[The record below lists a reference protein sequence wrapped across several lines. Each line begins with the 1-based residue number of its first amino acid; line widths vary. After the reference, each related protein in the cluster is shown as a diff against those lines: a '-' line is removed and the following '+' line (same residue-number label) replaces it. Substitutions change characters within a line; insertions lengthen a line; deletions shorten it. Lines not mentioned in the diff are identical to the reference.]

1 MRVALLQIDV
11 TVGALDANV
20 ESVLASARRARE
32 LGAELAITSELVVP
46 GYPPRDLLERP
57 AFVSRVI
64 EKNADLVR
72 RIPDGL
78 VLLFGTIDEKRDAE
92 GRPLYNAALAARKG
106 EIIGRAHKRLLPT
119 YDVFDEDRYFE
130 PGEKSPVFSIGGF
143 RVGITICEDAWNALT
158 SLAFRAYGGRSFA
171 QAGGKAPRYHENP
184 VGELAAEGIDLLAN
198 LSASP
203 FTIPKREARAEM
215 FAQIAE
221 LYHVPIAFVHEVGGN
236 DELIFDGRSAF
247 FSKTGAVV
255 ARATAVEDDL
265 VVCDVEEGGVVK
277 SGGPLPAPAGRTS
290 GENAAYRA
298 LALRARD

>member
-106 EIIGRAHKRLLPT
+106 EILGRAHKRLLPT

-130 PGEKSPVFSIGGF
+130 PCDRAVTVDVGGA
-143 RVGITICEDAWNALT
+143 RVGLTICENAWNDVAP
-158 SLAFRAYGGRSFA
+158 LAFRAYGGSSYT
-171 QAGGKAPRYHENP
+171 QAADENPRYRANP
-184 VGELAAEGIDLLAN
+184 VSDL
-198 LSASP
+198 
-203 FTIPKREARAEM
+203 
-215 FAQIAE
+215 
-221 LYHVPIAFVHEVGGN
+221 
-236 DELIFDGRSAF
+236 
-247 FSKTGAVV
+247 
-255 ARATAVEDDL
+255 
-265 VVCDVEEGGVVK
+265 
-277 SGGPLPAPAGRTS
+277 
-290 GENAAYRA
+290 
-298 LALRARD
+298 